1 MGLYKIEGIV
11 LRRRNLGEADRL
23 VTVLTRD
30 RGRMTAVARGARRPR
45 SRLGGRLEP
54 ATRFRALV
62 AEGRSLDVISQV
74 DVLDARAGLRR
85 NLDRMG
91 VVSVLLEFADRSQAD
106 RQPAPEVFRLLEAA
120 LDLVEHGVT
129 DLAWLWFA
137 ARLLVLTGH
146 RPEVARCVVCGGRL
160 RDALV
165 WSVTLG
171 GCAHAAC
178 GARDP
183 RAAAIPQAAAALL
196 AFLLDA
202 RPAAVAATSP
212 TGRETEVVGD
222 LLQGYAEH
230 CWETRF
236 RSPAVWGRLRE
247 MAGPAAP
254 HPAGADPGRPV
265 LRS

>member
-1 MGLYKIEGIV
+1 MGLYKVEGIV

-30 RGRMTAVARGARRPR
+30 RGRLTVVARGARRPH

-74 DVLDARAGLRR
+74 DVVNARAGLRR
-85 NLDRMG
+85 DLERMTA
-91 VVSVLLEFADRSQAD
+91 VSVLLEFADRSQAD
-106 RQPAPEVFRLLEAA
+106 RHPAPEVYRLLDAA
-120 LDLVEHGVT
+120 LDLVERGIT

-146 RPEVARCVVCGGRL
+146 RPSVARCVVCGGRL
-160 RDALV
+160 REALV

-171 GCAHAAC
+171 GCAHAPC

-183 RAAAIPQAAAALL
+183 RAAAMSQAAAALL
-196 AFLLDA
+196 VFLLDA
-202 RPAAVAATSP
+202 GPSAVVRASP
-212 TGRETEVVGD
+212 GGPETGLVGD
-222 LLQGYAEH
+222 LLRAYAEH

-236 RSPAVWGRLRE
+236 RSLVVWERLRE
-247 MAGPAAP
+247 TA
-254 HPAGADPGRPV
+254 GRPV
-265 LRS
+265 PRQAGL